1 MERAVELAHIATAG
15 NDGISAECDARSHV
29 TRHEYGLWKKSRALG
44 ASFRAKQQEYNKAKI
59 RLSIRRRAMS
69 KPAFLSIVLLACVL
83 SSGAQMKDVYIPGVP
98 AQPAPMDRDHGK
110 PVPDE
115 PKLQHHIDL
124 VKLQQEADDLAR
136 TAQTIPT
143 DVAGVRQG
151 TLPKDMID
159 KLKRIE
165 KLSKR
170 LRSEL
175 NP

>member
-1 MERAVELAHIATAG
+1 MT
-15 NDGISAECDARSHV
+15 
-29 TRHEYGLWKKSRALG
+29 
-44 ASFRAKQQEYNKAKI
+44 
-59 RLSIRRRAMS
+59 
-69 KPAFLSIVLLACVL
+69 KPAFLMTVLLTCVL
-83 SSGAQMKDVYIPGVP
+83 GAGAQMKDVYIPGTP
-98 AQPAPMDRDHGK
+98 PPPPPLDPEHGNTAPD
-110 PVPDE
+110 V
-115 PKLQHHIDL
+115 PKLQRRIDV

-136 TAQTIPT
+136 TAQSIPT

-151 TLPKDMID
+151 TLPKDTIE

>member
-1 MERAVELAHIATAG
+1 
-15 NDGISAECDARSHV
+15 
-29 TRHEYGLWKKSRALG
+29 
-44 ASFRAKQQEYNKAKI
+44 
-59 RLSIRRRAMS
+59 MS
-69 KPAFLSIVLLACVL
+69 KPAFLTIVVLACVL
-83 SSGAQMKDVYIPGVP
+83 GTGAQMKDVYIPGTP
-98 AQPAPMDRDHGK
+98 PPPPPLDPEHGNTAPD
-110 PVPDE
+110 V
-115 PKLQHHIDL
+115 PKLQHHVDL

-151 TLPKDMID
+151 TLPKDTIE

>member
-1 MERAVELAHIATAG
+1 
-15 NDGISAECDARSHV
+15 
-29 TRHEYGLWKKSRALG
+29 
-44 ASFRAKQQEYNKAKI
+44 
-59 RLSIRRRAMS
+59 
-69 KPAFLSIVLLACVL
+69 
-83 SSGAQMKDVYIPGVP
+83 
-98 AQPAPMDRDHGK
+98 MDPEHGK
-110 PVPDE
+110 TSPDE
-115 PKLQHHIDL
+115 AKLQHRIDL
-124 VKLQQEADDLAR
+124 VKLQVDADDLAR

-143 DVAGVRQG
+143 DVADVRRG

>member
-1 MERAVELAHIATAG
+1 MT
-15 NDGISAECDARSHV
+15 
-29 TRHEYGLWKKSRALG
+29 
-44 ASFRAKQQEYNKAKI
+44 
-59 RLSIRRRAMS
+59 
-69 KPAFLSIVLLACVL
+69 KPAFLTIVVLACVL
-83 SSGAQMKDVYIPGVP
+83 GTSAQMKDVYIPGI
-98 AQPAPMDRDHGK
+98 PAPPPPLDPDHGK
-110 PVPDE
+110 TGPDE
-115 PKLQHHIDL
+115 PKLQRHVDL

-151 TLPKDMID
+151 MLPKDIIE

>member
-1 MERAVELAHIATAG
+1 VIRP
-15 NDGISAECDARSHV
+15 
-29 TRHEYGLWKKSRALG
+29 AL
-44 ASFRAKQQEYNKAKI
+44 
-59 RLSIRRRAMS
+59 
-69 KPAFLSIVLLACVL
+69 LSIVVL
-83 SSGAQMKDVYIPGVP
+83 MCLVP
-98 AQPAPMDRDHGK
+98 AHAQIKDAYDPGTPPPPPSLDRDHGK
-110 PVPDE
+110 TAPDE
-115 PKLQHHIDL
+115 PKLPQHRIDL

-136 TAQTIPT
+136 TAQSIPI

-151 TLPKDMID
+151 TLRKDTIE

>member
-1 MERAVELAHIATAG
+1 LVCTLPAH
-15 NDGISAECDARSHV
+15 
-29 TRHEYGLWKKSRALG
+29 
-44 ASFRAKQQEYNKAKI
+44 
-59 RLSIRRRAMS
+59 
-69 KPAFLSIVLLACVL
+69 
-83 SSGAQMKDVYIPGVP
+83 AQMKDVYIPGTP
-98 AQPAPMDRDHGK
+98 PPPPPMDPEHGK
-110 PVPDE
+110 PSPDE
-115 PKLQHHIDL
+115 TRLPQHRIDL
-124 VKLQQEADDLAR
+124 RRLQQEADDLAR

-151 TLPKDMID
+151 TMPKDIIE